1 MTEREK
7 MEQGLWYD
15 ANNDKQLLSE
25 RLDVEELCFLLNQT
39 NPKDVKK
46 KSEILKQLMPH
57 IGSDIT
63 LLTPFYNDYGY
74 NSYIGDHTFINRN
87 AYLMD
92 CATITIGKNCFIGP
106 NFGAYTANHAL
117 VADERNAGLEI
128 ALPITIGDSVW
139 IGGDVTILPGVTIG
153 KGSVIGARSMVT
165 KDIPENVIA
174 VGCPCRVIRSI
185 TADDSIISK
194 E

>member
-39 NPKDVKK
+39 NPKDVKR
-46 KSEILKQLMPH
+46 KSEILKQLIPH

-63 LLTPFYNDYGY
+63 LLTPFYTDYGY

-128 ALPITIGDSVW
+128 ALPITIGDGVW
-139 IGGDVTILPGVTIG
+139 IGGDVTILPGMTIG
-153 KGSVIGARSMVT
+153 RGSVIGARSTVT

-174 VGCPCRVIRSI
+174 VGNPCHVIRSI